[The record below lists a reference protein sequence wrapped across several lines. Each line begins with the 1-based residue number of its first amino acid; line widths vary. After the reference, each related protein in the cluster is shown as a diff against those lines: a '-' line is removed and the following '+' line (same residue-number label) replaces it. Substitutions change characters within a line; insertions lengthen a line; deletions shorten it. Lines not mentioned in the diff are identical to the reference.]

1 MTEEKSKFDL
11 KFNGSNY
18 KAFKIKLFDYLML
31 QDLDHTVSDEFET
44 KSITKTKSKDIK
56 SETEEDEKKTK
67 AFIRADMK
75 AQAHIRLRLSDK
87 IIELIKDETSARGII
102 SKLDSLYDRQ
112 NIVSIALLEEE
123 YSSRKIKTNEKL
135 QEYLNDLDRIR
146 SNINAIQPQSISN
159 FKHVVRILNGLC

>member
-11 KFNGSNY
+11 RFNGSNY

-44 KSITKTKSKDIK
+44 KSITKSKSKDIK
-56 SETEEDEKKTK
+56 SETVEDEKKKTVEDEKKTK
-67 AFIRADMK
+67 VFIRADMK
-75 AQAHIRLRLSDK
+75 AQAHIRLGLSDK

-112 NIVSIALLEEE
+112 NIVSIALLEE
-123 YSSRKIKTNEKL
+123 
-135 QEYLNDLDRIR
+135 
-146 SNINAIQPQSISN
+146 
-159 FKHVVRILNGLC
+159 